1 MISRFIDRQ
10 RDVFSINH
18 ILFLGQQMNGTL
30 VSLEDS
36 DVLSLPPLDDLDML
50 SGSSQMSEVEQ
61 VKAKY
66 SGVMSSCVE
75 KLKHMEQ
82 RSMPSFLERVNEMV
96 RKAWTVP
103 SHGHILGNSLC
114 NVLRNNGGLDIL
126 MDNCVS
132 GDEALQLSS
141 ARLLEQ
147 CLTHENR
154 GYVVER
160 GLEKVLELSSFTF
173 AIFVAHVLCC
183 SGCFPGLRLHG
194 TKHQCGPVTCGH
206 GHFETSFPAQ

>member
-1 MISRFIDRQ
+1 MYFQ
-10 RDVFSINH
+10 INQ
-18 ILFLGQQMNGTL
+18 ILFLAQQMNGTL

-160 GLEKVLELSSFTF
+160 GLEKVLELLSFTF
-173 AIFVAHVLCC
+173 CYFRFSFHVFVLIRLSPWLAAARNKTPVWTSHVWARAFWNIF
-183 SGCFPGLRLHG
+183 SST
-194 TKHQCGPVTCGH
+194 TK
-206 GHFETSFPAQ
+206 ERAAMW